1 LEYKHV
7 TLTHGYIYS
16 LLLDTIT
23 VSVKAVNHSGQ
34 SLGGKMMLPVD
45 AAIA

>member
-1 LEYKHV
+1 MGTY
-7 TLTHGYIYS
+7 TYS
-16 LLLDTIT
+16 LFLDTIT
-23 VSVKAVNHSGQ
+23 KSVKAVNHSGQ